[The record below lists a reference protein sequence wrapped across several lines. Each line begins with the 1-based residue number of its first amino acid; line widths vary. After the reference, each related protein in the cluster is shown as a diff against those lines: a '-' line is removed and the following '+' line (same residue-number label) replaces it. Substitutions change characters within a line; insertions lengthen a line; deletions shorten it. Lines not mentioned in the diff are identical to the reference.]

1 MQHPAVPRRVV
12 RIWHGA
18 LLLAASTGVASLA
31 VAQSGQGETTAA
43 RETVARSTLIGVVRD
58 SLGSVVPGATVRGDG
73 GRIQTTTD
81 SVGRFRLAGVPAG
94 TSRVDVRQR
103 GYTRLVF
110 DFEIAPALTI
120 ELSLRPVAEPVL
132 SHVVVDAVD
141 SVGIPGRRTVIE
153 GRVVNDTGG
162 AAVAGVSVDGMST
175 VVAATTGAH
184 GRFQLANVDSPCL
197 PALSQV
203 PYWLGVLIDGV
214 TIAAPRYRAGSFD
227 RREARPGAGGAHE
240 GQGSAPRFSAAD
252 DAVWRNSRLDPVT
265 ANG

>member
-18 LLLAASTGVASLA
+18 LFLAASSGVASLA
-31 VAQSGQGETTAA
+31 VAPSGRGETTAA
-43 RETVARSTLIGVVRD
+43 RDTVARSTLIGVVRD
-58 SLGSVVPGATVRGDG
+58 SLGSVVPGATLRGDS
-73 GRIQTTTD
+73 GRIRTTTD
-81 SVGRFRLAGVPAG
+81 SVGRFGLAGVPAG

-103 GYTRLVF
+103 GYTPLVF
-110 DFEIAPALTI
+110 DFEIAPALTV

-162 AAVAGVSVDGMST
+162 PVAGVSVDGMST

-203 PYWLGVLIDGV
+203 PCGLGVPIDGV
-214 TIAAPRYRAGSFD
+214 TIAAPRYRAGSFV
-227 RREARPGAGGAHE
+227 RREARQGAGGVHD